1 VRLSQELKAL
11 SADLLPALEEL
22 PIYAFLLDRKGR
34 IRWMSDELAA
44 IYGDMRGRMLPD
56 AFIAPADRP
65 RARDERTQKLLGVKR
80 VSMYDSHLVLPDGTV
95 QPVEINSVALDDGS
109 QVVGIWGELHELRAP
124 EPMPQRV
131 SSKLTERQQE
141 VLGLLGAGHSTK
153 QIAKELNISVET
165 VRSHVR
171 AILTVLG
178 AHSRLQAIAIAHQQG
193 LI

>member
-1 VRLSQELKAL
+1 
-11 SADLLPALEEL
+11 
-22 PIYAFLLDRKGR
+22 
-34 IRWMSDELAA
+34 
-44 IYGDMRGRMLPD
+44 
-56 AFIAPADRP
+56 
-65 RARDERTQKLLGVKR
+65 
-80 VSMYDSHLVLPDGTV
+80 
-95 QPVEINSVALDDGS
+95 
-109 QVVGIWGELHELRAP
+109 
-124 EPMPQRV
+124 MPQRV